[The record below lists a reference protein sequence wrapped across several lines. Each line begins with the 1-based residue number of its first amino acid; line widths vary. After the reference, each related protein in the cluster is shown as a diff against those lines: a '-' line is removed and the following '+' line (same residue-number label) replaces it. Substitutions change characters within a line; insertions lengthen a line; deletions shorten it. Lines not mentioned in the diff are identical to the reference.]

1 MKKFFYTVLK
11 LLYKPR
17 FRRLDGEVRFPK
29 EIRGGKYI
37 SVGEGTIVH
46 RDAILTA
53 WDSYGSQSFSPSIT
67 IGRNCRL
74 GEHIHVSAC
83 NGIHIGDNVLTGR
96 YVYISDNSH
105 GRTDGTGLDVHP
117 LDRELYSKGPV
128 IIGNNVWIGERVC
141 ILPGVTVGDGAI
153 IGAGA
158 VVTKDVPAY
167 CVAAGVPA
175 AVVKKMKEV

>member
-17 FRRLDGEVRFPK
+17 FRRRDGEVRFTK

-53 WDSYGSQSFSPSIT
+53 WDSYGRQSFSPSIT

-83 NGIHIGDNVLTGR
+83 NSIPIGDNVLTGR
-96 YVYISDNSH
+96 
-105 GRTDGTGLDVHP
+105 
-117 LDRELYSKGPV
+117 
-128 IIGNNVWIGERVC
+128 
-141 ILPGVTVGDGAI
+141 
-153 IGAGA
+153 
-158 VVTKDVPAY
+158 
-167 CVAAGVPA
+167 
-175 AVVKKMKEV
+175 